1 MKKALIS
8 RKELFFQIVLH
19 ILVLL
24 FYSFDKYNPGITF
37 AQLVFFL
44 VYTIFAAFI
53 TYFLMPRLLY
63 RKKYWQFLGM
73 VVLVLFGVIWAE
85 ELLELVF
92 YPGTKRARIVPG
104 IYYAVFDVLPVI
116 GILSGFKFAWDAIS
130 SQSEVE
136 KLKMSAQENEL
147 QFLKSQINPHFLF
160 NNLNNLYSYAID
172 NSPKTPTIILE
183 LSSVLRYML
192 YDCKEKYVPLSKEI
206 EHLKNYTQLSELQI
220 ENRGTVDFKTDITG
234 SGYRIAPLILTVFV
248 ENAFKHSTASQSEDI
263 FISVDIKVTEE
274 GLLKF
279 ECTNSFR
286 RETNTDDL
294 AHGIGLQNVK
304 KRLGLIYPGAY
315 SLSIDES
322 ETTYSVILN
331 IDLNKGSS

>member
-1 MKKALIS
+1 MKKAMIS
-8 RKELFFQIVLH
+8 RKELFFQVVLH

-24 FYSFDKYNPGITF
+24 FYSFDKNNPGITF

-44 VYTIFAAFI
+44 VYTVFAAFI
-53 TYFLMPRLLY
+53 TYFLMPRFLY
-63 RKKYWQFLGM
+63 RKKYWQFLGL

-192 YDCKEKYVPLSKEI
+192 YDCKEKYVPLTKEI

-220 ENRGTVDFKTDITG
+220 ENRGTVDFKTDIIG

-248 ENAFKHSTASQSEDI
+248 ENSFKHSTASQSEDI
-263 FISVDIKVTEE
+263 FISVDIQVSEN
-274 GLLKF
+274 GLLQF
-279 ECTNSFR
+279 ECSNSFR

-294 AHGIGLQNVK
+294 SHGIGLQNVK
-304 KRLGLIYPGAY
+304 KRLGLIYPGAH
-315 SLSIDES
+315 SLSIEETD
-322 ETTYSVILN
+322 TTYSVKLN
-331 IDLNKGSS
+331 IDLNKGSA

>member
-1 MKKALIS
+1 
-8 RKELFFQIVLH
+8 
-19 ILVLL
+19 
-24 FYSFDKYNPGITF
+24 
-37 AQLVFFL
+37 
-44 VYTIFAAFI
+44 
-53 TYFLMPRLLY
+53 
-63 RKKYWQFLGM
+63 
-73 VVLVLFGVIWAE
+73 
-85 ELLELVF
+85 
-92 YPGTKRARIVPG
+92 
-104 IYYAVFDVLPVI
+104 
-116 GILSGFKFAWDAIS
+116 
-130 SQSEVE
+130 
-136 KLKMSAQENEL
+136 
-147 QFLKSQINPHFLF
+147 
-160 NNLNNLYSYAID
+160 
-172 NSPKTPTIILE
+172 
-183 LSSVLRYML
+183 ML

-304 KRLGLIYPGAY
+304 KRLGLIYPNAH
-315 SLSIDES
+315 SLSIEET

-331 IDLNKGSS
+331 IDLNKGTS

>member
-1 MKKALIS
+1 MKKARIS
-8 RKELFFQIVLH
+8 RKELFFQVVLH

-24 FYSFDKYNPGITF
+24 FYSFDKNNPGITF

-44 VYTIFAAFI
+44 AYTIFAAFI
-53 TYFLMPRLLY
+53 TYFLMPRFLY
-63 RKKYWQFLGM
+63 RKKYWQFLGL
-73 VVLVLFGVIWAE
+73 VVLVLFGLIWAE

-92 YPGTKRARIVPG
+92 YPGTKKAIIVPG
-104 IYYAVFDVLPVI
+104 IYYAIFDVLPVI
-116 GILSGFKFAWDAIS
+116 AILSGFKFAWDAIS

-192 YDCKEKYVPLSKEI
+192 YDCKERYVLLSKEI
-206 EHLKNYTQLSELQI
+206 EHLRNYTQLSELQI
-220 ENRGTVDFKTDITG
+220 ENRGVVDFNTDITG
-234 SGYRIAPLILTVFV
+234 SGYHIAPLILTVFV

-263 FISVDIKVTEE
+263 FISVDIKVSEN
-274 GLLKF
+274 GLLHF

-294 AHGIGLQNVK
+294 SHGIGLQNVK
-304 KRLGLIYPGAY
+304 KRLRLIYPAAH
-315 SLSIDES
+315 SLSIDETD
-322 ETTYSVILN
+322 TTYSVKLG
-331 IDLNKGSS
+331 IDLKKDNT

>member
-1 MKKALIS
+1 MIS
-8 RKELFFQIVLH
+8 RKELFFQVVLH

-24 FYSFDKYNPGITF
+24 FYSFDKNNPGITF

-44 VYTIFAAFI
+44 LYTIFAAFI

-73 VVLVLFGVIWAE
+73 VVLVLLGVIWIE
-85 ELLELVF
+85 ELLEIVF

-116 GILSGFKFAWDAIS
+116 GILSGFKLAWDAIR
-130 SQSEVE
+130 SQGEME

-192 YDCKEKYVPLSKEI
+192 YDCKEKYVPLSKEM

-220 ENRGTVDFKTDITG
+220 ENRGTVTFKTDVSG
-234 SGYRIAPLILTVFV
+234 SGYRMAPLILTVFV

-263 FISVDIKVTEE
+263 FISVTMQVSNK

-294 AHGIGLQNVK
+294 AQGIGLQNVK
-304 KRLGLIYPGAY
+304 KRLGLIYPGAH
-315 SLSIDES
+315 SLSIEET
-322 ETTYSVILN
+322 ETTFKVILN
-331 IDLNKGSS
+331 IDLNKGS